1 MRLSKPNFPFKI
13 LILFFITIVLN
24 GCSETTFLVNSAKR
38 IGSWGDDPV
47 YKIGNPYKIYGK
59 WYYPAVDYNYKEIG
73 IASWY
78 GPGFHG
84 KKTAN
89 GEIFNQN
96 KISAAHRTLP
106 MPSIVKVT
114 NLDNGLVLEK
124 VRVNDR
130 GPFAGNR
137 IIDLSK
143 KAAEELGFV
152 NIGTARVQ
160 VEILEEESRK
170 HAVDINTKIPMKVES
185 AEIKTIKKSDLGKLP
200 NESDVNNL
208 DNGAT
213 RLTKKNGLV
222 ENPIFKDKPIAIQVG
237 AFTDHRNAKN
247 LTVKLSDYKAY
258 IERTFINNKYLY
270 RVRIGPISDFQLA
283 QKIKQKLFDLGYT
296 ASHLILN

>member
-1 MRLSKPNFPFKI
+1 M
-13 LILFFITIVLN
+13 

-47 YKIGNPYKIYGK
+47 YKVGNPYKINGK
-59 WYYPAVDYNYKEIG
+59 WYYPAIDYNYEEIG

-114 NLDNGLVLEK
+114 NLDNGLILER
-124 VRVNDR
+124 VRINDR

-152 NIGTARVQ
+152 NAGTARVKVQ
-160 VEILEEESRK
+160 ILEDESRK
-170 HAVDINTKIPMKVES
+170 YSVKQSYSKTMKAQSAKVKKIEKQNIKELSGNIDTNAIKIESNEDIYENSI
-185 AEIKTIKKSDLGKLP
+185 L
-200 NESDVNNL
+200 
-208 DNGAT
+208 
-213 RLTKKNGLV
+213 KN
-222 ENPIFKDKPIAIQVG
+222 KPLAIQVG
-237 AFTDHRNAKN
+237 AFTDHRNAKS
-247 LTVKLSDYKAY
+247 LTAKLSEFKAY
-258 IERTFINNKYLY
+258 IERIFVDNRYLY
-270 RVRIGPISDFQLA
+270 RVRIGPIEN
-283 QKIKQKLFDLGYT
+283 IKSAESIKDRLFKLGHT
-296 ASHLILN
+296 ASHLIVN